1 LKLLE
6 EIKWKSLD
14 ELEELMLQFQRDI
27 RDQDG
32 DTRQT
37 SINTV
42 EAESQ
47 EHHNS
52 DAVSIFSDTNS
63 GSVWEP

>member
-1 LKLLE
+1 
-6 EIKWKSLD
+6 
-14 ELEELMLQFQRDI
+14 MLQFQRDI

-52 DAVSIFSDTNS
+52 DAVSIFSDTNN